1 MRYEKPKAG
10 EWVRPVMKGYKMACC
25 DCSLVHRMNFKI
37 VNGKAVEFQVFLDKR
52 ATAAM
57 RRKKKA

>member
-1 MRYEKPKAG
+1 
-10 EWVRPVMKGYKMACC
+10 
-25 DCSLVHRMNFKI
+25 MNFKI